1 MNSHALSEKYQ
12 LKQFLESKML
22 KLVYKILYSACLVFF
37 AACRDRKKLKIFCLY
52 GWKKPVDNW
61 TWTISIFNSV
71 HGSFS
76 RVQFMI
82 SHQIISSAANI
93 FLFHFI

>member
-1 MNSHALSEKYQ
+1 MNSHALSDKYQ

-52 GWKKPVDNW
+52 G
-61 TWTISIFNSV
+61 
-71 HGSFS
+71 
-76 RVQFMI
+76 
-82 SHQIISSAANI
+82 
-93 FLFHFI
+93 